1 MRKERKQLA
10 HSKREYRVAFN
21 KYLVGSIAGSLT
33 QGMNNTDGRLK
44 KKTAKDGIKF
54 GSLA

>member
-1 MRKERKQLA
+1 MRKEIKQLA

-33 QGMNNTDGRLK
+33 KGMNTDGRLK
-44 KKTAKDGIKF
+44 KKKQQKME
-54 GSLA
+54 